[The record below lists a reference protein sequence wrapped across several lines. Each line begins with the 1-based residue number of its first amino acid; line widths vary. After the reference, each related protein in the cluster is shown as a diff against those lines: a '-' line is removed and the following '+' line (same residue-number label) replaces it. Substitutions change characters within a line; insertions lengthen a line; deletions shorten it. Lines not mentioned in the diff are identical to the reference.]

1 MINRQYLWFFLN
13 GGVLG
18 ILSLWLQAFLFQYLD
33 ANSGSAY
40 ALAACLTYLP
50 LMVINF
56 FIQRFWIFKKN
67 GFFWLFV
74 VSNLSIM
81 GFVALLSPL
90 FRLIISIAI
99 DPVWGDKT
107 GFALAA
113 IVMSIPSYFVKRIL
127 VFNRDNHVQY

>member
-1 MINRQYLWFFLN
+1 MISRQYLWFFLN

-18 ILSLWLQAFLFQYLD
+18 ILSLWLQAFLFQHLG
-33 ANSGSAY
+33 ANSGGAY
-40 ALAACLTYLP
+40 AFSACLTYLP

-56 FIQRFWIFKKN
+56 FIQRIWIFKKN
-67 GFFWLFV
+67 GLFWMFV

-81 GFVALLSPL
+81 GFVVLLSPL

-113 IVMSIPSYFVKRIL
+113 IVMSIPSYFVKRIF
-127 VFNRDNHVQY
+127 VFNRENHVQS